1 MQASGKETSLQQ
13 IHERVQKGARFIPVF
28 SELPLDPHVRPL
40 DIFCEWLKRRPEFKS
55 SAFFLQRSDT
65 EGESHAPK
73 ETILAFEP
81 FETIRIRRGQARI
94 ENVDGV
100 THAEGDPFA
109 IVSQRVQ
116 EYRAVAYEDLP
127 FFQGGALGYFAYD
140 SVRFLEPSLTAL
152 PGNLRSLGAESRGYD
167 AEFSLFR
174 KLMVF
179 DHAHRRLVLFSG
191 FETRRDAPE
200 QGLTRALSEIQELKK
215 QFMSLASL
223 ASGASAQ
230 AGREEAALPSHEIP
244 QEIPI
249 EEMSAM
255 LGKERFLR
263 GVRKLKDHIRNGD
276 IFQAVLSERMSVPF
290 EGDPLALF
298 RNLLSLSPAP
308 YRFYF
313 GMGESVFLGASPE
326 MLLKVRGRE
335 LETHPIAGTRPRGAN
350 EAEEHKLESQLMRS
364 EKERAE
370 HLMLVDLARNDIGR
384 VSEPGT
390 VRVSSYMQIK
400 KFSGVMHLVSKVN
413 GELLK
418 SAGSLEALAAC
429 FPAGTLSGAPKI
441 RAMQLLSELEPH
453 PRGFYGGAVVA
464 ASFTGDLDSC
474 ISIRSIQVEGGQAIV
489 QAGAGIVADSQ
500 PAKEHEEV
508 SHKSR
513 ISRTA
518 LFATRTPGR
527 KGARR

>member
-1 MQASGKETSLQQ
+1 
-13 IHERVQKGARFIPVF
+13 
-28 SELPLDPHVRPL
+28 LDPHARPL
-40 DIFCEWLKRRPEFKS
+40 EIFREWLKRDPKARS
-55 SAFFLQRSDT
+55 GAFFMQRSST
-65 EGESHAPK
+65 EGESHAPM
-73 ETILAFEP
+73 ETLLAFDA
-81 FETIRIRRGQARI
+81 FESIRAQSGRVRI
-94 ENVDGV
+94 ENADGV
-100 THAEGDPFA
+100 SHLEGDPFA
-109 IVSQRVQ
+109 AVSSRIAH
-116 EYRAVAYEDLP
+116 YRAIGYDDLP

-140 SVRFLEPSLTAL
+140 SVRFLEPALTAL
-152 PGNLRSLGAESRGYD
+152 PGNLRSLDAESKGYD
-167 AEFSLFR
+167 AEFKLFR
-174 KLMVF
+174 TFAVF

-191 FETRRDAPE
+191 FETSRFSPE
-200 QGLTRALSEIQELKK
+200 AGL
-215 QFMSLASL
+215 
-223 ASGASAQ
+223 ASAQ
-230 AGREEAALPSHEIP
+230 AEISGLKKKLAEIVASPLEVEPADAGAGREIP
-244 QEIPI
+244 LDAME
-249 EEMSAM
+249 AM
-255 LGKERFLR
+255 LGKDRFLR

-276 IFQAVLSERMSVPF
+276 IFQAVLSEKFTTPF
-290 EGDPLALF
+290 AGDPLDLF
-298 RNLLSLSPAP
+298 RALLKLSPAP

-313 GMGESVFLGASPE
+313 GTEEGAFLGASPE

-335 LETHPIAGTRPRGAN
+335 LETHPIAGTRPRGATD
-350 EAEEHKLESQLMRS
+350 AEEHKLESQLMRS

-370 HLMLVDLARNDIGR
+370 HLMLVDLARNDVGR

-413 GELLK
+413 GELLEGTD
-418 SAGSLEALAAC
+418 SIGALAAC

-474 ISIRSIQVEGGQAIV
+474 ISIRSIQVEGGHAVV

-500 PAKEHEEV
+500 AIKEHEEV

-518 LFATRTPGR
+518 LGSLKP
-527 KGARR
+527 